1 VVQEKDVINVLEQVL
16 GRDLPDATGDTKLF
30 EDLSLDSTAALEVLM
45 VIEEKLGVAF
55 DPESLDPE
63 HLISVGR
70 LTSFVQSQN

>member
-16 GRDLPDATGDTKLF
+16 GRELPEATGETRLF

-55 DPESLDPE
+55 DPESLEPE
-63 HLISVGR
+63 HLLSVGR
-70 LTSFVQSQN
+70 LTTFVQAQN